1 MDTDI
6 TDPSSLPSKLR
17 LPETNNINAVTQ
29 PRNQVHKAAQHF
41 ATLKPKEI
49 MYFSA
54 PEVGG
59 IQLLKLRQG
68 GENLNATCAIRFS
81 EH

>member
-6 TDPSSLPSKLR
+6 TDPSSLPSTLR
-17 LPETNNINAVTQ
+17 LPVRNNINAVKQ

-41 ATLKPKEI
+41 GTLKAKEI

-54 PEVGG
+54 PKVGG
-59 IQLLKLRQG
+59 IQLL
-68 GENLNATCAIRFS
+68 
-81 EH
+81 